1 MCFLLLSFLMFV
13 APKRILIVE
22 DDDVA
27 RAALAEMLHEDGYIV
42 EIAADGLS
50 ALLKLTAFAPDLVL
64 TDYNMP
70 GLDGLRLLRQIRA
83 QMPTLPV
90 ILMSAIDTAEGESL
104 FQRARNDGA
113 VGFQEKPI
121 DFDKLIQAIKQALAH
136 SG

>member
-1 MCFLLLSFLMFV
+1 MFV

-42 EIAADGLS
+42 EIASDGLS

-83 QMPTLPV
+83 QIPTLPV
-90 ILMSAIDTAEGESL
+90 ILMSAIDTAEGKSL
-104 FQRARNDGA
+104 FKQARNDGA